1 MADIRGTGP
10 AARTVGVDIGGTN
23 IRAGVVDADG
33 EVLDTVHAPT
43 PRSARALERAVENVI
58 RELMDRHTVSAVGL
72 AIAGFLTR
80 DRQVVRFAP
89 HLPWREARVGVTLG
103 ARLGVPVVLE
113 HDANS
118 AAWAEYRFGA
128 AKGGENVAVVAIG
141 TGIGAAL
148 LVNGALYRGSH
159 GIAPELGHIQV
170 VPDGR
175 VCACGKR
182 GCLERYCSGTALVD
196 TAIEILASAPTQPH
210 SSMVSSQLARDIRMD
225 PGSVSGR
232 RITAAAQ
239 DGDPLGE
246 LVVAEFA
253 RWLGIALALVS
264 DAYDPDLIVI
274 GGGVG
279 SSAPMFLDE
288 AREHF
293 ARQITGAGHRPL
305 ARIRRAQ
312 MGEAAAVIGA
322 ADLARH
328 CAEPRVEHPAH
339 PR

>member
-1 MADIRGTGP
+1 MDRATGRDSRDP
-10 AARTVGVDIGGTN
+10 STLTVGVDIGGTN

-43 PRSARALERAVENVI
+43 PRSSRSLDRALENVI
-58 RELMDRHTVSAVGL
+58 RELMGRHTVTGVGL
-72 AIAGFLTR
+72 AIAGFLTS
-80 DRQVVRFAP
+80 DRKTVRFAP
-89 HLPWREARVGVTLG
+89 HLPWREAKVGKTLG
-103 ARLGVPVVLE
+103 ARLELPVVLE

-128 AKGGENVAVVAIG
+128 AKGGENVAIIAIG

-148 LVNGALYRGSH
+148 LIKGKLYRGSH

-175 VCACGKR
+175 SCACGKR

-196 TAIEILASAPTQPH
+196 TAIEILSSEPMLPH
-210 SSMVSSQLARDIRMD
+210 SPFSASPLARDIRLD

-239 DGDPLGE
+239 DGDPLGQMV
-246 LVVAEFA
+246 LSEFA
-253 RWLGIALALVS
+253 RWLGITLALVS
-264 DAYDPDLIVI
+264 DIYDPDMIVI

-279 SSAPMFLDE
+279 SSAPMFMDE

-293 ARQITGAGHRPL
+293 ATLITGAGHRPL

-312 MGEAAAVIGA
+312 MGEAAAMIGA

-328 CAEPRVEHPAH
+328 A
-339 PR
+339 

>member
-1 MADIRGTGP
+1 MGSSL
-10 AARTVGVDIGGTN
+10 TVGVDIGGTN
-23 IRAGVVDADG
+23 IRAGVVDAEG

-43 PRSARALERAVENVI
+43 PRSSKALERAVENVV
-58 RELMDRHTVSAVGL
+58 RELMGRHPVAAVGL
-72 AIAGFLTR
+72 AVAGFVTR
-80 DRQVVRFAP
+80 DRKVVRFAP
-89 HLPWREARVGVTLG
+89 HLPWREAQVGRTLG

-118 AAWAEYRFGA
+118 AAWAEHRFGA
-128 AKGGENVAVVAIG
+128 AKGGENVAFVAIG

-148 LVNGALYRGSH
+148 LINGAIYRGSH

-196 TAIEILASAPTQPH
+196 TAIELLASAPAQPH
-210 SSMVSSQLARDIRMD
+210 SPLDSSPLARDIRFD

-239 DGDPLGE
+239 DGDPLGT

-253 RWLGIALALVS
+253 RWLGIGLAMVC
-264 DAYDPDLIVI
+264 DTYDPDLIVI

-312 MGEAAAVIGA
+312 MGEAAAMVGA
-322 ADLARH
+322 AELARL
-328 CAEPRVEHPAH
+328 A
-339 PR
+339 